1 MWSATWP
8 KEVQALAEDFLRNY
22 IQVNIGSLNLSAN
35 NNIIQNIVVLNDEDE
50 KEQHLVS
57 LLKTLVNDSTSKS
70 IIFVETKK
78 KVEDILKII
87 QREGYSSNSIHGDKS
102 QSERDFVLESF
113 RNGRI
118 AILVSTDVSARG
130 LDVEDVKFVINYD
143 YPNSTEDYIHR

>member
-8 KEVQALAEDFLRNY
+8 KEVQTLAEDFLRNY

-35 NNIIQNIVVLNDEDE
+35 NNIVQNIVVCEENE
-50 KEQHLVS
+50 KEQNLIA
-57 LLKTLVNDSTSKS
+57 LLKTLANDSANKS

-102 QSERDFVLESF
+102 QRRV
-113 RNGRI
+113 
-118 AILVSTDVSARG
+118 
-130 LDVEDVKFVINYD
+130 
-143 YPNSTEDYIHR
+143 